1 MGKPAVVLVISIG
14 GCFSPGVAPPP
25 TGSGSSSGGEATTTL
40 SPVTGNGSSGA
51 GVSGDDEPSSGEAST
66 TSASTSILTSSTG
79 QGETGP
85 DGPCDYDECV
95 DGACAPDFQSDPNNC
110 GGCGHS
116 CLSATCTE
124 GFCEPSSLG
133 FVPGASLLVAADEA
147 AFVLGS
153 AGVIRVSLDNGD
165 ISTVSVSTA
174 FNRLGATN
182 EFVFLRGGSL
192 LQVEHDGSNPVDIFV
207 EPDADLAVSPRSLL
221 VAGDRV
227 YWTQRWGDS
236 IPVAEHLVSVAIGGG
251 DFREHTIPEEASQ
264 VIPAGVVGPDL
275 YFVARPSGDIG
286 RTSTAAGGGTEILL
300 EGRDP
305 SSLTTH
311 DSGLFWLEA
320 SADQLT
326 LARASLDGSDVDT
339 IASQDGPG
347 SGAGQLQNASGRLFW
362 SYQGELFGCGLVAC
376 EPTAIGD
383 LSGPLSASGTGVTWL
398 DGSEVLHIS
407 IPATGG

>member
-1 MGKPAVVLVISIG
+1 M
-14 GCFSPGVAPPP
+14 
-25 TGSGSSSGGEATTTL
+25 
-40 SPVTGNGSSGA
+40 
-51 GVSGDDEPSSGEAST
+51 
-66 TSASTSILTSSTG
+66 
-79 QGETGP
+79 
-85 DGPCDYDECV
+85 
-95 DGACAPDFQSDPNNC
+95 
-110 GGCGHS
+110 
-116 CLSATCTE
+116 
-124 GFCEPSSLG
+124 
-133 FVPGASLLVAADEA
+133 
-147 AFVLGS
+147 LGS
-153 AGVIRVSLDNGD
+153 AGVVRVSLDSGD
-165 ISTVSVSTA
+165 TSTVSVSTA

-182 EFVFLRGGSL
+182 EFAFLRGDSL

-207 EPDADLAVSPRSLL
+207 EPDAGLALSPQSLL
-221 VAGDRV
+221 VAGGRV

-236 IPVAEHLVSVAIGGG
+236 LPLAEHLVSVAIGGG
-251 DFREHTIPEEASQ
+251 GFREHTIPEEASQ
-264 VIPAGVVGPDL
+264 IIPAGVVGPDL
-275 YFVARPSGDIG
+275 YFIARPSGDIG
-286 RTSTAAGGGTEILL
+286 RTSTAAGGGTETLL

-339 IASQDGPG
+339 IASQDVPG
-347 SGAGQLQNASGRLFW
+347 SGAGQLQIASGRLFW
-362 SYQGELFGCGLVAC
+362 SYQGELFGCELVAC